1 MGRVLLLPTVLSLDL
16 VVRNTTDLGFRRIL
30 PRGIR

>member
-16 VVRNTTDLGFRRIL
+16 VIRNTTGLGFCRIL
-30 PRGIR
+30 PRDIR